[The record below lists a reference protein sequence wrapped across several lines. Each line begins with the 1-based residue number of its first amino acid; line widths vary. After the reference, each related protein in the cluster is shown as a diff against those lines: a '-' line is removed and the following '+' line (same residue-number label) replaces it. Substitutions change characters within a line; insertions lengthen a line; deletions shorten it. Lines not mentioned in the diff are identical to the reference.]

1 MTKIYMVMQCLF
13 KFLPVSGFKWIDSN
27 EFDFNKYTSNSS
39 KGCLIKVGFQYP
51 KELHKVHKGKC
62 SSIINIPISDV
73 EKLAPNFFDKEKYVL
88 SYADIECFLRL
99 VLK

>member
-1 MTKIYMVMQCLF
+1 MQCLF

-39 KGCLIKVGFQYP
+39 KGCLIEVGLKYP
-51 KELHKVHKGKC
+51 KELHKVQKEKC

-73 EKLAPNFFDKEKYVL
+73 KRLAPNFFDKEKYVL